1 MSKKKGKLF
10 IFSAPSGSGKTTVVR
25 HLLNNFP
32 DFEFSVS
39 ATSRPPRPNEK
50 HGVDYFFLTP
60 EEFKEKISNGE
71 FLEWEEVYNGTYYG
85 TLKSEID
92 RIRDNGKHIVFDVDV
107 VGGVN
112 IKKHYGNEAMA
123 VFIKPPSLEEL
134 GKRLQLRSTET
145 PETLRKRLEKAEWE
159 LGFASGFDTVLVND
173 KLDQAL
179 KEAEG
184 IVHRKLKG
192 KN

>member
-1 MSKKKGKLF
+1 MSKKGKLF
-10 IFSAPSGSGKTTVVR
+10 VFSAPSGSGKTTVVR

-32 DFEFSVS
+32 DFGFSVS

-71 FLEWEEVYNGTYYG
+71 FLEWEEVYNGAYYG

-92 RIRDNGKHIVFDVDV
+92 RIRDKGKHIIFDVDV

-112 IKKHYGNEAMA
+112 IKKHYGDEAMA

-134 GKRLQLRSTET
+134 SKRLQLRSTET

-159 LGFASGFDTVLVND
+159 LDFASEFDTVLVND

-184 IVHRKLKG
+184 IVQNHINKP
-192 KN
+192 

>member
-1 MSKKKGKLF
+1 MSKQKGKLF

-25 HLLNNFP
+25 HLLNKLP
-32 DFEFSVS
+32 DLEFSIS

-50 HGVDYFFLTP
+50 QGVDYFFLSP
-60 EEFKEKISNGE
+60 EEFKDKISNNE

-92 RIRDNGKHIVFDVDV
+92 RIRDSGKHIIFDVDV

-123 VFIKPPSLEEL
+123 IFIKPPSLEEL
-134 GKRLQLRSTET
+134 GKRLQFRSTET

-159 LGFASGFDTVLVND
+159 LNFSHEFDTILVND
-173 KLDQAL
+173 NLNVAL
-179 KEAEG
+179 KEAEE
-184 IVHRKLKG
+184 IVQKHIE
-192 KN
+192 N